1 MVTELERL
9 MYKELVGDFSPQALF
24 EGDGD
29 SLENDI
35 VLDVGEND
43 LVLTVTESE
52 YIQILSALINGVI
65 TTYPQTWMI
74 VLYPYIK
81 AAKLSNLLCA
91 KIEACIGSTPSLQ
104 QTITNVSVSNYTYP
118 ATLPVDTPE
127 MDNRFPPAQRS
138 QSTSSPPAGCD
149 KDVLWAGILEQVNR
163 LNLMCIDVLEQI
175 ISEADKAERI
185 ARAIALIPFF
195 GDLAGEVVIAIAE
208 ESENLRNAYVAHVT
222 QEVLEDIACDL
233 FDMVCAECRYP
244 TFDEVLDHYAN
255 LGITGMDDWANI
267 GYTAIV
273 DLLLNSSGLAN
284 LVVFF
289 TVNTS
294 VLVTLYLGGAVL
306 GRRGSKWLNIWN
318 LLGEDFPS
326 TDWEILCDACEPDYC
341 YNFDFLATDGD
352 FYRNPSRLFG
362 VWLIA
367 VGWLSEW
374 GFTGVWDERLY
385 VWRDC
390 EIETSIKKVTI
401 ALDVTGTLG
410 SSPTI
415 TLQVL
420 DQLFPMFSEAKSYT
434 LGTQEIEWDLED
446 AIFNSTQIRITI
458 VAGAGAE
465 HQIDITMT
473 SVKVEGEG
481 DNPFDVPDNC

>member
-1 MVTELERL
+1 MATELERL
-9 MYKELVGDFSPQALF
+9 LYKEIVGDFSPQSLF

-29 SLENDI
+29 SLDNDI
-35 VLDVGEND
+35 VLSVDEND
-43 LVLTVTESE
+43 LVLTVTEQE

-65 TTYPQTWMI
+65 TTYPTTWMI
-74 VLYPYIK
+74 VLYPYLK

-104 QTITNVSVSNYTYP
+104 QAITEISVSNYTYP
-118 ATLPVDTPE
+118 STLPVDTPE
-127 MDNRFPPAQRS
+127 MDNRFPPSQRS
-138 QSTSSPPAGCD
+138 QSTSPPPAGCD
-149 KDVLWAGILEQVNR
+149 LDILWAGIIEQVNR

-222 QEVLEDIACDL
+222 QAVLEDIACDL

-244 TFDEVLDHYAN
+244 TFDEILDYYAN
-255 LGITGMDDWANI
+255 LGISGMDDWANI

-294 VLVTLYLGGAVL
+294 VLVTLFLGGTVL
-306 GRRGSKWLNIWN
+306 NRRGSKWLNIWN
-318 LLGEDFPS
+318 KLGEDFPS
-326 TDWEILCDACEPDYC
+326 SDWEILCDACQPMYC
-341 YNFDFLATDGD
+341 YNFDFLAVDGD
-352 FYRNPSRLFG
+352 WYRNPTRLFG
-362 VWLIA
+362 IWGIG
-367 VGWLSEW
+367 VGWQSEW
-374 GFTGVWDERLY
+374 GNAAGWDERLY
-385 VWRDC
+385 IWRDC
-390 EIETSIKKVTI
+390 EIETSVKKVTI
-401 ALDVTGTLG
+401 YLTVTGTLG
-410 SSPTI
+410 TDPDI
-415 TLQVL
+415 ALQVL
-420 DQLFPMFSEAKSYT
+420 DSLFPVFTEFKNYT
-434 LGTQEIEWDLED
+434 LGEQELVWDVGD
-446 AIFNSTQIRITI
+446 AIDHSTQFRIVTT
-458 VAGAGAE
+458 AGSAAE
-465 HQIDITMT
+465 HDIDIVITAI
-473 SVKVEGEG
+473 KVEGDG